1 MCGTRARGQP
11 RKIRPHLQEAGAALP
26 GVLEDHSFSAAESPG
41 PIRNLGA
48 ANFKK
53 PRIKRR
59 AQSYVILIVSEQLNF
74 MGAITEQPFSTSHS
88 LFNSCDLPLFQKSS
102 KIFGLNL
109 KCGTLHLTKKKVLTP
124 IGICACI
131 ILLQELVNVN

>member
-1 MCGTRARGQP
+1 M
-11 RKIRPHLQEAGAALP
+11 
-26 GVLEDHSFSAAESPG
+26 LEDHSFSAAESPG

-59 AQSYVILIVSEQLNF
+59 AQGYVILIVSEQLNF

-109 KCGTLHLTKKKVLTP
+109 KCVTLHFTKKKVFESN
-124 IGICACI
+124 GNVCACI
-131 ILLQELVNVN
+131 LLLQEFVNVN

>member
-1 MCGTRARGQP
+1 MCTKLRDNESFGT
-11 RKIRPHLQEAGAALP
+11 
-26 GVLEDHSFSAAESPG
+26 DYFSG
-41 PIRNLGA
+41 
-48 ANFKK
+48 
-53 PRIKRR
+53 
-59 AQSYVILIVSEQLNF
+59 SYNHRYLIEPV
-74 MGAITEQPFSTSHS
+74 AITEQPFSTSHS